1 MCKRTE
7 LFTPVRVI
15 PHFENMEKL
24 TEADKQRIEQAME
37 TTYRRTIYR
46 LMAEADTEECRKQ
59 LEHILSYEGIEW
71 ED

>member
-1 MCKRTE
+1 MNR
-7 LFTPVRVI
+7 
-15 PHFENMEKL
+15 L

-59 LEHILSYEGIEW
+59 LEHILNYEGIEW